1 MKRGVS
7 KKNITKVVLV
17 GTAGSGKSTSLETVM
32 DEKPPAEE
40 DRESTPLLKRPVQTE
55 VLYIHNTVNW
65 VKKTPQQKKRYIARL
80 LRARAQRLGKPST
93 PASDLTSTSV
103 QTTPTSTSVHSTPDQ
118 PVASTHQSSI
128 ATPPTPTSAAPTA
141 TAGRSSNA
149 PPEVTL
155 ESLLQ
160 SSEVDDEFI
169 SLINI
174 PSEDLETILEE
185 VCVYV
190 TDSGGQPE
198 FVEAMTVFLGETS
211 ACILVIDLSQ
221 ALDEHPKIGY
231 YRRGKPVSKPYR
243 CIRTNEENLKQC
255 MRTMHTFTSKRKRRP
270 LAPIASGVPKVPD
283 AQPLK
288 LLFLGTHRDKLH
300 KCVSETVEDKNK
312 RLQKII
318 PSKFKDQIIWCNPKK
333 LIFEINA
340 LNPDA
345 TDKITAGK
353 LRQCIMEQC
362 PAMEVEIPLRW
373 DSFNEKLRSIAE
385 GLDRMVMSRDECWQ
399 VAESLGLEEESF
411 DGALDFFHSVNLMFY
426 FRDILPKVVFID
438 PQVILDKVS
447 ELIEFMFEL
456 REPAD
461 QDGLSTAIPPAA
473 SDADKQ
479 STASA
484 ISPSG
489 TTASTPEKPSPKKR
503 FRNYWQKLVRW
514 RSSEKLYH
522 KKSTVEEVHFHEA
535 NPRSTEI
542 TPTPSMLDVHPLP
555 PGWQKF
561 NNFGQITKQFL
572 DSKRFSSHYHA
583 GIFTSDDVIHLLKE
597 LLVFAKLS
605 TDEGPDTWFMPSVLK
620 QMPEEKMRKVCV
632 SAGPLVVDFPDG
644 GPQNGIFCS
653 LMSHVLSP
661 ENRHPYPWKLSLSS
675 NKPKCLY
682 RDCIQFQVPKY
693 PGSVT
698 LFDRYEFFEVHVHTS
713 ENKKLE
719 LWQHT
724 QNALFEGM
732 ETVCEILGYSNNKP
746 RPAIICPFTHKDTT
760 PHPAYID
767 DKNWT
772 CTCNS
777 NKFGEFKDLKIDYPW
792 HGMTCEFHNVDQ
804 LVTPLIPWSVHSLHL
819 IGIPLLSVA
828 SLDLGGNVQVHMF
841 TLSP

>member
-7 KKNITKVVLV
+7 KKSITKVVLV
-17 GTAGSGKSTSLETVM
+17 GIAGSGKSTSLETVM
-32 DEKPPAEE
+32 DEKPLAEE

-55 VLYIHNTVNW
+55 VLYIHNKVNW

-80 LRARAQRLGKPST
+80 LRARAQRLGKP
-93 PASDLTSTSV
+93 PSDLTSTSV
-103 QTTPTSTSVHSTPDQ
+103 QTTLTSTSVQSTPVQ
-118 PVASTHQSSI
+118 PAATTQELST
-128 ATPPTPTSAAPTA
+128 AMPPPTKTSATPTSAAPTV
-141 TAGRSSNA
+141 TAGRSSDA
-149 PPEVTL
+149 APEVTL

-185 VCVYV
+185 VCVYI

-198 FVEAMTVFLGETS
+198 FIEAMTVFLGETS

-231 YRRGKPVSKPYR
+231 YHRGKSVFKPYQY
-243 CIRTNEENLKQC
+243 IRTNEENLKQC
-255 MRTMHTFTSKRKRRP
+255 MRTMHTFTSKRKRHP
-270 LAPIASGVPKVPD
+270 LAPITSGVPKVPD
-283 AQPLK
+283 TQPLK

-300 KCVSETVEDKNK
+300 KCVSETLENKDKQ
-312 RLQKII
+312 LQKII
-318 PSKFKDQIIWCNPKK
+318 PPKLKHQIIWCNPKK
-333 LIFEINA
+333 VIFEINA

-345 TDKITAGK
+345 TDKITAEK
-353 LRQCIMEQC
+353 IRQCIMEQC

-373 DSFNEKLRSIAE
+373 DSLSEKLRSIAE
-385 GLDRMVMSRDECWQ
+385 GLDRMVMSRDECWK

-411 DGALDFFHSVNLMFY
+411 DSALDFFHSVNLMFY

-438 PQVILDKVS
+438 PQVILDKIS

-461 QDGLSTAIPPAA
+461 QDEPSTDTPPAA

-489 TTASTPEKPSPKKR
+489 STASTPEKPKR
-503 FRNYWQKLVRW
+503 FRDYWQKFVRR
-514 RSSEKLYH
+514 RSAEKLYH
-522 KKSTVEEVHFHEA
+522 EKSTVEEVNSHETTPKSA
-535 NPRSTEI
+535 EI
-542 TPTPSMLDVHPLP
+542 TSTRTKVDVNPLP
-555 PGWQKF
+555 PGWQQF
-561 NNFGQITKQFL
+561 NNFGQVTKPFL

-583 GIFTSDDVIHLLKE
+583 GIFTSDDVIHLLEE

-605 TDEGPDTWFMPSVLK
+605 TNEGPDTWFMPSVLK
-620 QMPEEKMRKVCV
+620 QIPKKKMREVCV
-632 SAGPLVVDFPDG
+632 SAGPLVIDFPDG

-661 ENRHPYPWKLSLSS
+661 ENRHPCSWKLCLSS
-675 NKPKCLY
+675 NVPSCLY

-698 LFDRYEFFEVHVHTS
+698 LFDRYEFFEVHVHTT

-732 ETVCEILGYSNNKP
+732 ETVCDVLGYSNNKP
-746 RPAIICPFTHKDTT
+746 RTAIICPFTHEDTT

-777 NKFGEFKDLKIDYPW
+777 NNFGEFKDLKLDYPW

-804 LVTPLIPWSVHSLHL
+804 LAIPWSVHSLHL
-819 IGIPLLSVA
+819 IGIRVWQA
-828 SLDLGGNVQVHMF
+828 
-841 TLSP
+841 

>member
-1 MKRGVS
+1 M
-7 KKNITKVVLV
+7 
-17 GTAGSGKSTSLETVM
+17 
-32 DEKPPAEE
+32 
-40 DRESTPLLKRPVQTE
+40 
-55 VLYIHNTVNW
+55 YI
-65 VKKTPQQKKRYIARL
+65 
-80 LRARAQRLGKPST
+80 
-93 PASDLTSTSV
+93 
-103 QTTPTSTSVHSTPDQ
+103 
-118 PVASTHQSSI
+118 
-128 ATPPTPTSAAPTA
+128 
-141 TAGRSSNA
+141 
-149 PPEVTL
+149 
-155 ESLLQ
+155 
-160 SSEVDDEFI
+160 
-169 SLINI
+169 
-174 PSEDLETILEE
+174 
-185 VCVYV
+185 

-221 ALDEHPKIGY
+221 ALDEHSLIGY
-231 YRRGKPVSKPYR
+231 YRKGKPVSKPYR

-255 MRTMHTFTSKRKRRP
+255 IRTMHTFTSKRKRRP

-283 AQPLK
+283 TQPLK

-318 PSKFKDQIIWCNPKK
+318 PPKFKDQIIWCNPKK

-345 TDKITAGK
+345 TDKITAEK
-353 LRQCIMEQC
+353 IRQCIMEQC
-362 PAMEVEIPLRW
+362 PAIEVEIPLRW

-411 DGALDFFHSVNLMFY
+411 DSALDFFHSVNLMFY

-461 QDGLSTAIPPAA
+461 QVESF
-473 SDADKQ
+473 SN
-479 STASA
+479 SA
-484 ISPSG
+484 L
-489 TTASTPEKPSPKKR
+489 PSPP
-503 FRNYWQKLVRW
+503 FNALHNG
-514 RSSEKLYH
+514 L
-522 KKSTVEEVHFHEA
+522 
-535 NPRSTEI
+535 
-542 TPTPSMLDVHPLP
+542 LP
-555 PGWQKF
+555 PGWQQF
-561 NNFGQITKQFL
+561 NNFGQVTKQFL

-583 GIFTSDDVIHLLKE
+583 GIFTSDDVIHLLEE

-661 ENRHPYPWKLSLSS
+661 ENHHPYPWKLSLSS

-682 RDCIQFQVPKY
+682 RDCIQFQVPEY

-713 ENKKLE
+713 NEKKLE
-719 LWQHT
+719 LLWQHIYD
-724 QNALFEGM
+724 ALFEGM
-732 ETVCEILGYSNNKP
+732 ETVCETLGYLNNNSKP
-746 RPAIICPFTHKDTT
+746 RPAIICPAVHEDMT

-767 DKNWT
+767 DKNWK
-772 CTCNS
+772 CARDS
-777 NKFGEFKDLKIDYPW
+777 NEVGEFKDLKREYPW
-792 HGMTCEFHNVDQ
+792 HGMTCKF
-804 LVTPLIPWSVHSLHL
+804 
-819 IGIPLLSVA
+819 
-828 SLDLGGNVQVHMF
+828 F
-841 TLSP
+841 F

>member
-1 MKRGVS
+1 M
-7 KKNITKVVLV
+7 
-17 GTAGSGKSTSLETVM
+17 
-32 DEKPPAEE
+32 
-40 DRESTPLLKRPVQTE
+40 
-55 VLYIHNTVNW
+55 YI
-65 VKKTPQQKKRYIARL
+65 
-80 LRARAQRLGKPST
+80 
-93 PASDLTSTSV
+93 
-103 QTTPTSTSVHSTPDQ
+103 
-118 PVASTHQSSI
+118 
-128 ATPPTPTSAAPTA
+128 
-141 TAGRSSNA
+141 
-149 PPEVTL
+149 
-155 ESLLQ
+155 
-160 SSEVDDEFI
+160 
-169 SLINI
+169 
-174 PSEDLETILEE
+174 
-185 VCVYV
+185 

-221 ALDEHPKIGY
+221 GLDEHPKIGY

-270 LAPIASGVPKVPD
+270 LAPIASEVPKVTD
-283 AQPLK
+283 TKPLK

-300 KCVSETVEDKNK
+300 KCVSETVKDKNK

-318 PSKFKDQIIWCNPKK
+318 PPKFKHQVIWCNPKK

-345 TDKITAGK
+345 TDKITAEK
-353 LRQCIMEQC
+353 VRQCIMEQC

-373 DSFNEKLRSIAE
+373 DSFNEKLQSIAI

-411 DGALDFFHSVNLMFY
+411 DGSLDFFHSVNLMFY

-456 REPAD
+456 REPED
-461 QDGLSTAIPPAA
+461 QDEPSIGTPPAVNPA
-473 SDADKQ
+473 SVESKQCSGSTTATSDA
-479 STASA
+479 S
-484 ISPSG
+484 IP
-489 TTASTPEKPSPKKR
+489 TPEKFSTDKQPHIASSPS
-503 FRNYWQKLVRW
+503 
-514 RSSEKLYH
+514 
-522 KKSTVEEVHFHEA
+522 ST
-535 NPRSTEI
+535 SDSDI
-542 TPTPSMLDVHPLP
+542 LP
-555 PGWQKF
+555 PGWQQF
-561 NNFGQITKQFL
+561 NERGEVTKKFL
-572 DSKRFSSHYHA
+572 DSKRFSSHYHT
-583 GIFTSDDVIHLLKE
+583 GIFTSDDLIHLLEE

-605 TDEGPDTWFMPSVLK
+605 TDEGSDTWFMPSVLK

-661 ENRHPYPWKLSLSS
+661 ENHHPYPWKLSLSS
-675 NKPKCLY
+675 NVPSCLY

-698 LFDRYEFFEVHVHTS
+698 LFDRYEFFEVHVHTV
-713 ENKKLE
+713 EKKKLE

-724 QNALFEGM
+724 RNALFEGM

-746 RPAIICPFTHKDTT
+746 CPAIICPAVHEDTT

-767 DKNWT
+767 DENWI
-772 CTCNS
+772 CTCDS
-777 NKFGEFKDLKIDYPW
+777 NEFGEFKDLKIDYPW
-792 HGMTCEFHNVDQ
+792 HGMTCKVFTDFVCVHDQ
-804 LVTPLIPWSVHSLHL
+804 TLGYILGISTKCDGMIVHVYPHICTLLCCGVRVCTEVPISLSSVTPGSPQ
-819 IGIPLLSVA
+819 PP
-828 SLDLGGNVQVHMF
+828 VQV
-841 TLSP
+841 LSTPSQEQSTEHTPGKDDYITT

>member
-7 KKNITKVVLV
+7 KKCIIKVVLV

-32 DEKPPAEE
+32 DEKPPA
-40 DRESTPLLKRPVQTE
+40 DRESTPFLKRPVQTE
-55 VLYIHNTVNW
+55 VLHIEDSVKW
-65 VKKTPQQKKRYIARL
+65 KKKTPQEKKQHIARL
-80 LRARAQRLGKPST
+80 LRARAQQLGKFYT
-93 PASDLTSTSV
+93 PASDSFSAQTTYTSTSV
-103 QTTPTSTSVHSTPDQ
+103 QSTPDQ
-118 PVASTHQSSI
+118 PAASIHQSSI

-141 TAGRSSNA
+141 TARRSSDA
-149 PPEVTL
+149 PQEVTL

-174 PSEDLETILEE
+174 PSEDVETILEE
-185 VCVYV
+185 VCVYI

-255 MRTMHTFTSKRKRRP
+255 MRTMQTFTSKRKRCP
-270 LAPIASGVPKVPD
+270 LAPIASGVFEEKD
-283 AQPLK
+283 IQPLK
-288 LLFLGTHRDKLH
+288 LLFLGTHRDKLN
-300 KCVSETVEDKNK
+300 KCSETVEDKNK
-312 RLQKII
+312 RLEKII
-318 PSKFKDQIIWCNPKK
+318 PPKFEPLIIRFDTKK

-340 LNPDA
+340 LDPDG
-345 TDKITAGK
+345 TDKKTVDRVRRYIV
-353 LRQCIMEQC
+353 EQC

-373 DSFNEKLRSIAE
+373 DLFNEKLRSIAE

-411 DGALDFFHSVNLMFY
+411 DGALDFFHSMNLMFY
-426 FRDILPKVVFID
+426 FREILPKVVFID

-456 REPAD
+456 REPED
-461 QDGLSTAIPPAA
+461 QDEPSTDTPASSSGA
-473 SDADKQ
+473 S
-479 STASA
+479 TT
-484 ISPSG
+484 SPSKVATR
-489 TTASTPEKPSPKKR
+489 TTLDDDLLPS
-503 FRNYWQKLVRW
+503 
-514 RSSEKLYH
+514 
-522 KKSTVEEVHFHEA
+522 
-535 NPRSTEI
+535 
-542 TPTPSMLDVHPLP
+542 
-555 PGWQKF
+555 GWQQF
-561 NNFGQITKQFL
+561 NKFGQVTKQFL

-583 GIFTSDDVIHLLKE
+583 GIFTSNDLIDLLKE

-605 TDEGPDTWFMPSVLK
+605 TDEGADTWFMPSVLR
-620 QMPEEKMRKVCV
+620 QMSEEKMREVCV

-653 LMSHVLSP
+653 LISHVLSS
-661 ENRHPYPWKLSLSS
+661 ENHHPYPWKLCLSS
-675 NKPKCLY
+675 NVPTCLY

-713 ENKKLE
+713 RKKKLE

-724 QNALFEGM
+724 RNALFDGM
-732 ETVCEILGYSNNKP
+732 ETVCETLGYSNNKP
-746 RPAIICPFTHKDTT
+746 RPAIICPAVHEDMTS
-760 PHPAYID
+760 HPAYID
-767 DKNWT
+767 DESWI
-772 CTCNS
+772 CILDS

-804 LVTPLIPWSVHSLHL
+804 LATPLVLWSVHL
-819 IGIPLLSVA
+819 IVKCGKPRPGWKCTSTHMYTVSVMSVCVCFTTGSTQPTAPSHEQSTEHTPGRNDYITVLVVVIPL
-828 SLDLGGNVQVHMF
+828 HMHVYM
-841 TLSP
+841 

>member
-1 MKRGVS
+1 M
-7 KKNITKVVLV
+7 
-17 GTAGSGKSTSLETVM
+17 
-32 DEKPPAEE
+32 
-40 DRESTPLLKRPVQTE
+40 
-55 VLYIHNTVNW
+55 YI
-65 VKKTPQQKKRYIARL
+65 
-80 LRARAQRLGKPST
+80 
-93 PASDLTSTSV
+93 
-103 QTTPTSTSVHSTPDQ
+103 
-118 PVASTHQSSI
+118 
-128 ATPPTPTSAAPTA
+128 
-141 TAGRSSNA
+141 
-149 PPEVTL
+149 
-155 ESLLQ
+155 
-160 SSEVDDEFI
+160 
-169 SLINI
+169 
-174 PSEDLETILEE
+174 
-185 VCVYV
+185 

-255 MRTMHTFTSKRKRRP
+255 MRTMHTFTSKRKRRS

-283 AQPLK
+283 TQPLK

-300 KCVSETVEDKNK
+300 KCVPETVEDKNK

-318 PSKFKDQIIWCNPKK
+318 PPKFKHQIIWCNPKK

-345 TDKITAGK
+345 TDKITAEK
-353 LRQCIMEQC
+353 IRQCIMEQC

-411 DGALDFFHSVNLMFY
+411 EGALDFFHSVNLMFY

-461 QDGLSTAIPPAA
+461 QDEPSTATPPAA
-473 SDADKQ
+473 N
-479 STASA
+479 TASEDRQPP
-484 ISPSG
+484 I
-489 TTASTPEKPSPKKR
+489 AS
-503 FRNYWQKLVRW
+503 
-514 RSSEKLYH
+514 SSS
-522 KKSTVEEVHFHEA
+522 ST
-535 NPRSTEI
+535 SDSDI
-542 TPTPSMLDVHPLP
+542 LP
-555 PGWQKF
+555 PGWQQF
-561 NNFGQITKQFL
+561 NECGQVTKQFL

-620 QMPEEKMRKVCV
+620 QMPEEKTREVCV

-661 ENRHPYPWKLSLSS
+661 ENHHPYPWKLSLSS

-713 ENKKLE
+713 EKKKLE
-719 LWQHT
+719 LWQHARK
-724 QNALFEGM
+724 ALFEGM
-732 ETVCEILGYSNNKP
+732 ETVCETLGYSNNKP
-746 RPAIICPFTHKDTT
+746 RPAIICPFTHEDTT
-760 PHPAYID
+760 PHPAYIEEE
-767 DKNWT
+767 NWI
-772 CTCNS
+772 CTCDS
-777 NKFGEFKDLKIDYPW
+777 DEFGEFKDLKIDYPW
-792 HGMTCEFHNVDQ
+792 HGMTCEFYNVE
-804 LVTPLIPWSVHSLHL
+804 HL
-819 IGIPLLSVA
+819 
-828 SLDLGGNVQVHMF
+828 
-841 TLSP
+841 

>member
-1 MKRGVS
+1 M
-7 KKNITKVVLV
+7 
-17 GTAGSGKSTSLETVM
+17 
-32 DEKPPAEE
+32 
-40 DRESTPLLKRPVQTE
+40 
-55 VLYIHNTVNW
+55 
-65 VKKTPQQKKRYIARL
+65 
-80 LRARAQRLGKPST
+80 
-93 PASDLTSTSV
+93 
-103 QTTPTSTSVHSTPDQ
+103 
-118 PVASTHQSSI
+118 
-128 ATPPTPTSAAPTA
+128 
-141 TAGRSSNA
+141 
-149 PPEVTL
+149 
-155 ESLLQ
+155 
-160 SSEVDDEFI
+160 
-169 SLINI
+169 
-174 PSEDLETILEE
+174 
-185 VCVYV
+185 YV

-283 AQPLK
+283 TQPLK

-318 PSKFKDQIIWCNPKK
+318 PPKFKHQIIWCNPKK

-345 TDKITAGK
+345 TDKITAEK
-353 LRQCIMEQC
+353 VRQCIMEQC

-385 GLDRMVMSRDECWQ
+385 GLNRMVMSRDECWQ

-461 QDGLSTAIPPAA
+461 QDEPSTDTPPAA
-473 SDADKQ
+473 NTASKDKQ
-479 STASA
+479 LPIAS
-484 ISPSG
+484 SSS
-489 TTASTPEKPSPKKR
+489 STPDSD
-503 FRNYWQKLVRW
+503 
-514 RSSEKLYH
+514 
-522 KKSTVEEVHFHEA
+522 
-535 NPRSTEI
+535 I
-542 TPTPSMLDVHPLP
+542 LP
-555 PGWQKF
+555 PGWQQF
-561 NNFGQITKQFL
+561 NERGQVTKQFL

-661 ENRHPYPWKLSLSS
+661 ENRHPYPWKLCLSS
-675 NKPKCLY
+675 NVPSCLY

-698 LFDRYEFFEVHVHTS
+698 LFDRYEFFEVHVHTV
-713 ENKKLE
+713 EKKKLE
-719 LWQHT
+719 MWQYT
-724 QNALFEGM
+724 RNALFEGM
-732 ETVCEILGYSNNKP
+732 ETVCETLGYSNNKP
-746 RPAIICPFTHKDTT
+746 RPAIICPAVHEDIT
-760 PHPAYID
+760 PHPAYVD
-767 DKNWT
+767 DENWI
-772 CTCNS
+772 CTCDS
-777 NKFGEFKDLKIDYPW
+777 NEFGEFKDLKIDYPW

-804 LVTPLIPWSVHSLHL
+804 LATPLIPWSVHSLHL
-819 IGIPLLSVA
+819 ISIPLLSVS
-828 SLDLGGNVQVHMF
+828 SLDLGRNVQVHMC
-841 TLSP
+841 TLSL

>member
-1 MKRGVS
+1 M
-7 KKNITKVVLV
+7 
-17 GTAGSGKSTSLETVM
+17 
-32 DEKPPAEE
+32 
-40 DRESTPLLKRPVQTE
+40 
-55 VLYIHNTVNW
+55 
-65 VKKTPQQKKRYIARL
+65 
-80 LRARAQRLGKPST
+80 
-93 PASDLTSTSV
+93 
-103 QTTPTSTSVHSTPDQ
+103 
-118 PVASTHQSSI
+118 
-128 ATPPTPTSAAPTA
+128 
-141 TAGRSSNA
+141 
-149 PPEVTL
+149 
-155 ESLLQ
+155 
-160 SSEVDDEFI
+160 
-169 SLINI
+169 
-174 PSEDLETILEE
+174 
-185 VCVYV
+185 YV

-231 YRRGKPVSKPYR
+231 YRRGRPVSKPYR

-283 AQPLK
+283 TQPLK

-318 PSKFKDQIIWCNPKK
+318 PPKFKHQIIWCNPKK

-345 TDKITAGK
+345 TDKITAEK
-353 LRQCIMEQC
+353 VRQCIMEQC

-399 VAESLGLEEESF
+399 VAVSLGLEEESF
-411 DGALDFFHSVNLMFY
+411 DSALDFFHSVNLMFY
-426 FRDILPKVVFID
+426 FRDILPKVVFIN

-461 QDGLSTAIPPAA
+461 QDEPSTATPPAA

-489 TTASTPEKPSPKKR
+489 ATAFTPGKPSPKKR
-503 FRNYWQKLVRW
+503 FRDYWQKFIGRK
-514 RSSEKLYH
+514 SAEKLYR
-522 KKSTVEEVHFHEA
+522 KESTLEV
-535 NPRSTEI
+535 
-542 TPTPSMLDVHPLP
+542 DVNPLP
-555 PGWQKF
+555 SGWQQF
-561 NNFGQITKQFL
+561 NNFGQVTKQFL

-583 GIFTSDDVIHLLKE
+583 GIFTSVDVIHLLEE
-597 LLVFAKLS
+597 LFVFAKLS

-620 QMPEEKMRKVCV
+620 QIPKKKMRDVCV

-661 ENRHPYPWKLSLSS
+661 ENRHPYPWKLCLSS
-675 NKPKCLY
+675 KEPACLY

-698 LFDRYEFFEVHVHTS
+698 LFDRYEFFEVHVHTT

-732 ETVCEILGYSNNKP
+732 ETVCDVLGYSNNKP
-746 RPAIICPFTHKDTT
+746 RPAIICPFTHEDTT

-804 LVTPLIPWSVHSLHL
+804 LSTPLIPWSVHSLHL

-828 SLDLGGNVQVHMF
+828 SLDLGGNVQVHMC

>member
-7 KKNITKVVLV
+7 EKRITKVVLV
-17 GTAGSGKSTSLETVM
+17 GTAGSGKSTFLETVM
-32 DEKPPAEE
+32 DEKPPAEK

-55 VLYIHNTVNW
+55 VLYIHNKVNW

-80 LRARAQRLGKPST
+80 LRARAQRLGKSST
-93 PASDLTSTSV
+93 TASDSNSTSSK
-103 QTTPTSTSVHSTPDQ
+103 TTPTSTSVQSTPV
-118 PVASTHQSSI
+118 PPAASTHQSST
-128 ATPPTPTSAAPTA
+128 ATPAPIPTA
-141 TAGRSSNA
+141 GQSS
-149 PPEVTL
+149 PEVTV

-174 PSEDLETILEE
+174 SSEDLETIVKE

-198 FVEAMTVFLGETS
+198 FVEAMTVFLGETF

-255 MRTMHTFTSKRKRRP
+255 MRTMHTFTSKRKRHP
-270 LAPIASGVPKVPD
+270 LAPIASEVPKVPD
-283 AQPLK
+283 TQPLK

-300 KCVSETVEDKNK
+300 KCISETVEDKNK
-312 RLQKII
+312 RLQMII
-318 PSKFKDQIIWCNPKK
+318 PPKFKHQIIWCNPKK

-345 TDKITAGK
+345 TDKITAEK
-353 LRQCIMEQC
+353 VRQCIMEQC
-362 PAMEVEIPLRW
+362 PAREVKIPLRW

-411 DGALDFFHSVNLMFY
+411 DSALDFFHSVNLMFY

-461 QDGLSTAIPPAA
+461 HDEPSTDTPPAA
-473 SDADKQ
+473 N
-479 STASA
+479 TASKDNEPP
-484 ISPSG
+484 I
-489 TTASTPEKPSPKKR
+489 AS
-503 FRNYWQKLVRW
+503 
-514 RSSEKLYH
+514 SSS
-522 KKSTVEEVHFHEA
+522 ST
-535 NPRSTEI
+535 SDSDI
-542 TPTPSMLDVHPLP
+542 LP
-555 PGWQKF
+555 PGWQQF
-561 NNFGQITKQFL
+561 NECGKVTKQFL

-713 ENKKLE
+713 EKKKLE

-724 QNALFEGM
+724 RNALFEGI
-732 ETVCEILGYSNNKP
+732 ETVCETLGYSNDKP
-746 RPAIICPFTHKDTT
+746 RPAIICPAPHEDTT

-767 DKNWT
+767 DENWI
-772 CTCNS
+772 CTCDS
-777 NKFGEFKDLKIDYPW
+777 DEFGEFKDLKIDYPW
-792 HGMTCEFHNVDQ
+792 HGMTCEFHNVEQ
-804 LVTPLIPWSVHSLHL
+804 LSTPSIPWSVHSLRAFHTY
-819 IGIPLLSVA
+819 PSVEC
-828 SLDLGGNVQVHMF
+828 GKPRPRWKYTITPCVHNACMCM
-841 TLSP
+841 LYR

>member
-1 MKRGVS
+1 M
-7 KKNITKVVLV
+7 
-17 GTAGSGKSTSLETVM
+17 
-32 DEKPPAEE
+32 
-40 DRESTPLLKRPVQTE
+40 
-55 VLYIHNTVNW
+55 
-65 VKKTPQQKKRYIARL
+65 
-80 LRARAQRLGKPST
+80 
-93 PASDLTSTSV
+93 
-103 QTTPTSTSVHSTPDQ
+103 
-118 PVASTHQSSI
+118 
-128 ATPPTPTSAAPTA
+128 
-141 TAGRSSNA
+141 
-149 PPEVTL
+149 
-155 ESLLQ
+155 
-160 SSEVDDEFI
+160 
-169 SLINI
+169 
-174 PSEDLETILEE
+174 
-185 VCVYV
+185 YV

-231 YRRGKPVSKPYR
+231 YRRGKPVAKPYR

-255 MRTMHTFTSKRKRRP
+255 MRTMHTFTSKRKQRP

-283 AQPLK
+283 TQPLK

-318 PSKFKDQIIWCNPKK
+318 PPKFKHQIIWCNPKK
-333 LIFEINA
+333 LIFEMNA

-345 TDKITAGK
+345 TDKITAEK
-353 LRQCIMEQC
+353 VRQCIMEQC

-411 DGALDFFHSVNLMFY
+411 DSALDFFHSVNLMFY

-461 QDGLSTAIPPAA
+461 QDEPSTDSPPAA
-473 SDADKQ
+473 N
-479 STASA
+479 TASEDRQPP
-484 ISPSG
+484 IPS
-489 TTASTPEKPSPKKR
+489 
-503 FRNYWQKLVRW
+503 
-514 RSSEKLYH
+514 SS
-522 KKSTVEEVHFHEA
+522 SSA
-535 NPRSTEI
+535 
-542 TPTPSMLDVHPLP
+542 LDSDILP
-555 PGWQKF
+555 PGWQQF
-561 NNFGQITKQFL
+561 NERGQVTKQFL

-605 TDEGPDTWFMPSVLK
+605 TDESPDTWFMPSVLK
-620 QMPEEKMRKVCV
+620 QMPEEKMGEVCV

-661 ENRHPYPWKLSLSS
+661 ENRHPYPWKLCLSS
-675 NKPKCLY
+675 NVPTCLY

-713 ENKKLE
+713 EKKKLE
-719 LWQHT
+719 MWQHT
-724 QNALFEGM
+724 RNALFEGM
-732 ETVCEILGYSNNKP
+732 ETVCDTLGYSNNKP
-746 RPAIICPFTHKDTT
+746 RPAILCPVTHEEIS

-767 DKNWT
+767 DDENWN
-772 CTCNS
+772 CILNP
-777 NKFGEFKDLKIDYPW
+777 NKFGEFKDLKRDYPW

-804 LVTPLIPWSVHSLHL
+804 LATPLIPWSVHSLHL

-828 SLDLGGNVQVHMF
+828 SLDLGGNIQVHMC

>member
-7 KKNITKVVLV
+7 KKSIIKVVLV

-55 VLYIHNTVNW
+55 VLHIEDSVKW
-65 VKKTPQQKKRYIARL
+65 KKKTPQEKKQYIAHL
-80 LRARAQRLGKPST
+80 LRARAERLGKPST
-93 PASDLTSTSV
+93 PASDLTSTSS
-103 QTTPTSTSVHSTPDQ
+103 QTTPTSTSTPNQ
-118 PVASTHQSSI
+118 SAASTHQSSTD
-128 ATPPTPTSAAPTA
+128 TPPPIKTSATPTSAAPTA
-141 TAGRSSNA
+141 TAGQSFDA

-198 FVEAMTVFLGETS
+198 FVEAMTVFLGKTS

-255 MRTMHTFTSKRKRRP
+255 MRTMHTFTSKKKKEHS
-270 LAPIASGVPKVPD
+270 LAPIASGVSKEKD
-283 AQPLK
+283 RQPSK
-288 LLFLGTHRDKLH
+288 LLFLGTHRDKMH
-300 KCVSETVEDKNK
+300 ECDSETVEDKNK
-312 RLQKII
+312 RLEKLIPQKFENLII
-318 PSKFKDQIIWCNPKK
+318 PFDANK

-340 LNPDA
+340 LNPDD
-345 TDKITAGK
+345 TDKMTAD
-353 LRQCIMEQC
+353 RVRRYIMEQC

-373 DSFNEKLRSIAE
+373 HSFDEKLRSIAE

-411 DGALDFFHSVNLMFY
+411 DGALDFFHSMNLMFY
-426 FRDILPKVVFID
+426 FREILPKVVFID

-461 QDGLSTAIPPAA
+461 QDEPSTATPPAA
-473 SDADKQ
+473 LSGA
-479 STASA
+479 STT
-484 ISPSG
+484 SPSKV
-489 TTASTPEKPSPKKR
+489 STPATLDDDLLPS
-503 FRNYWQKLVRW
+503 
-514 RSSEKLYH
+514 
-522 KKSTVEEVHFHEA
+522 
-535 NPRSTEI
+535 
-542 TPTPSMLDVHPLP
+542 
-555 PGWQKF
+555 GWQQF
-561 NNFGQITKQFL
+561 NKFGQVTKPFL

-583 GIFTSDDVIHLLKE
+583 GIFTSNDVIHLLEE

-605 TDEGPDTWFMPSVLK
+605 TDESPDTWFMPSVLK
-620 QMPEEKMRKVCV
+620 QMPEEKMRKACV
-632 SAGPLVVDFPDG
+632 SDDPLVVDFPDG

-661 ENRHPYPWKLSLSS
+661 ENHHPYPWKLSLSS
-675 NKPKCLY
+675 KNPKCLY

-713 ENKKLE
+713 EKKKLE

-724 QNALFEGM
+724 RNALFEGM
-732 ETVCEILGYSNNKP
+732 ETVCETLGYSNNKP
-746 RPAIICPFTHKDTT
+746 RQAIICPAIHEDTT
-760 PHPAYID
+760 PHPAYIVD
-767 DKNWT
+767 ENWI
-772 CTCNS
+772 CTCDS
-777 NKFGEFKDLKIDYPW
+777 DEFGDLKIKYPW
-792 HGMTCEFHNVDQ
+792 LMYEGMAVPPTVLGMMTVKNYGNFN
-804 LVTPLIPWSVHSLHL
+804 LSGYHL
-819 IGIPLLSVA
+819 KICRS
-828 SLDLGGNVQVHMF
+828 F
-841 TLSP
+841 

>member
-1 MKRGVS
+1 M
-7 KKNITKVVLV
+7 
-17 GTAGSGKSTSLETVM
+17 
-32 DEKPPAEE
+32 
-40 DRESTPLLKRPVQTE
+40 
-55 VLYIHNTVNW
+55 YI
-65 VKKTPQQKKRYIARL
+65 
-80 LRARAQRLGKPST
+80 
-93 PASDLTSTSV
+93 
-103 QTTPTSTSVHSTPDQ
+103 
-118 PVASTHQSSI
+118 
-128 ATPPTPTSAAPTA
+128 
-141 TAGRSSNA
+141 
-149 PPEVTL
+149 
-155 ESLLQ
+155 
-160 SSEVDDEFI
+160 
-169 SLINI
+169 
-174 PSEDLETILEE
+174 
-185 VCVYV
+185 

-255 MRTMHTFTSKRKRRP
+255 MRTMHTFTSKRKQRP
-270 LAPIASGVPKVPD
+270 LAPIASGVSKVPD
-283 AQPLK
+283 TQRLK

-318 PSKFKDQIIWCNPKK
+318 PSKFKHQIIWCNPKK

-345 TDKITAGK
+345 TDKITAEK
-353 LRQCIMEQC
+353 VRQCIMEQC

-411 DGALDFFHSVNLMFY
+411 DSALDFFHSVNLMFY

-461 QDGLSTAIPPAA
+461 QDEPSTDTPPAA
-473 SDADKQ
+473 NTASKDKQ
-479 STASA
+479 PPIAS
-484 ISPSG
+484 SSS
-489 TTASTPEKPSPKKR
+489 STPDSD
-503 FRNYWQKLVRW
+503 
-514 RSSEKLYH
+514 
-522 KKSTVEEVHFHEA
+522 
-535 NPRSTEI
+535 I
-542 TPTPSMLDVHPLP
+542 LP
-555 PGWQKF
+555 PGWQQF
-561 NNFGQITKQFL
+561 NERGQVTKQFL

-620 QMPEEKMRKVCV
+620 QMPEEKMGEVCV

-661 ENRHPYPWKLSLSS
+661 ENRHPYPWKLCLSS
-675 NKPKCLY
+675 NVPTCLY

-713 ENKKLE
+713 EKKKLE

-724 QNALFEGM
+724 RNALFEGM
-732 ETVCEILGYSNNKP
+732 ETVCDTLGYSNNEP
-746 RPAIICPFTHKDTT
+746 RPAILCPVTHEEIS

-767 DKNWT
+767 DDENWN
-772 CTCNS
+772 CILNP
-777 NKFGEFKDLKIDYPW
+777 NKFGEFKDLKRDYPW

-804 LVTPLIPWSVHSLHL
+804 LATPLIPWSVHSLHL

-828 SLDLGGNVQVHMF
+828 SLDLGGNVQVHMC